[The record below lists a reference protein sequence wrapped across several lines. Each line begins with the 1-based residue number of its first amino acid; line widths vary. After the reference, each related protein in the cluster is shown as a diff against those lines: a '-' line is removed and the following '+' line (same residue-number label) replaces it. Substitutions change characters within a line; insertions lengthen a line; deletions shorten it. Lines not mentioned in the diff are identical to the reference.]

1 MVRPSSRLPRQRGQ
15 VAIIM
20 ALSFVAL
27 MGKMGTGIDLGLGY
41 AHRREVQNAADSAA
55 VAGAL
60 ALGRHYQYQYL
71 VQNPLSGY
79 SLGGVTD
86 ATDSQINQEITYA
99 AAAGVPQY
107 PDPATSPSWPTGAG
121 NTLTANYLL
130 TDT

>member
-1 MVRPSSRLPRQRGQ
+1 MGSSALESSDSWQLRSNGRRLMVRSLTPRTRERGQ

-27 MGKMGTGIDLGLGY
+27 MGMVGTGIDLGLGY

-86 ATDSQINQEITYA
+86 A
-99 AAAGVPQY
+99 
-107 PDPATSPSWPTGAG
+107 
-121 NTLTANYLL
+121 
-130 TDT
+130 